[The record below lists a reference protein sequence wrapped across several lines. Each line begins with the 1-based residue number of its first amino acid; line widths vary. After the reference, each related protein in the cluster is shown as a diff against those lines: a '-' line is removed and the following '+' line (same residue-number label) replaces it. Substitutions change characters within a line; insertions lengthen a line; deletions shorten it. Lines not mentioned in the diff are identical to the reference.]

1 MKTVKFLYNNNINK
15 FLSSRI
21 KKQIFQ
27 NITNLQYTNIYT
39 IDYMYKMK

>member
-1 MKTVKFLYNNNINK
+1 MKTVQFLYNNNINK

-39 IDYMYKMK
+39 IDYIYKMK

>member
-1 MKTVKFLYNNNINK
+1 MKTVQFLYNNNINK

-39 IDYMYKMK
+39 IDYTYKMK

>member
-1 MKTVKFLYNNNINK
+1 MKTVQFLYNNNINK